1 MNSFL
6 GKSFLSSF
14 ISIQHKIYWHC
25 PWISYIKVCYD
36 MVKLRMVKNFATDPK
51 HFAIFYLRIHYMQG
65 VLLKNTLNMQ
75 SMNRT
80 IDY

>member
-51 HFAIFYLRIHYMQG
+51 TFCYILS
-65 VLLKNTLNMQ
+65 KNSLHARSFTEEYFEH
-75 SMNRT
+75 SE
-80 IDY
+80 YE

>member
-14 ISIQHKIYWHC
+14 ISIQQNLLALSMNFLYQSLLW
-25 PWISYIKVCYD
+25 WLQ
-36 MVKLRMVKNFATDPK
+36 KLRMVKNFATDPK